1 MKRFTAIWLLCLTI
15 FCLAKADPI
24 IRDPHT
30 AEQEIGFYNAVQS
43 WPGDSLLARGNRFLW
58 AAEPA
63 KGLICFTTQ
72 TVRYSESMSRQD
84 SVEMPPA

>member
-24 IRDPHT
+24 IRDPQT

-43 WPGDSLLARGNRFLW
+43 WHGDSLLARGNRFLW
-58 AAEPA
+58 AAAPA

-84 SVEMPPA
+84 NVEMPPA